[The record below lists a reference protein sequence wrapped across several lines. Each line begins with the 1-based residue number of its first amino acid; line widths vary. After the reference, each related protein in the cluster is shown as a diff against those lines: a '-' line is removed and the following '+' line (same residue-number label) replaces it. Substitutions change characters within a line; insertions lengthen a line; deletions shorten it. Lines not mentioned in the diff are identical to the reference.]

1 MRRRSAALMSAAAL
15 ALLVSLGLVRAASP
29 ALSFASLLGLGEERC
44 EGRASWGARNPGAA
58 GKCLPPVP
66 EIECFD
72 AIDNDSDEMADYQ
85 DPDCNE
91 YYGNGDGD
99 GGSYVAQTC
108 AATEADLDGDCF
120 EEMGGCTDAYD
131 NDANGSIDCEDGAC
145 AGRGACAGVT
155 GSGLENNW
163 NAGGPNAGDV
173 KAKDAEDI
181 VGSPADVAKLAGTKL
196 TPAGYACDYDGIC
209 EGPEFDAD
217 ACSDCNDERDNVNE
231 IILSLCDD
239 PENDGLPIDTLE
251 GQEATPPAIFRCAY
265 EIDVNDP
272 YYFSENVSLEF
283 ERVRSWTLCHDG
295 VDNDKNGHVDCRDDD
310 CYAAGRH
317 AQERNAYDEDGNPV
331 EGFDAAKDWEENAD
345 RYQEVNRDVGCY
357 CGDGEC
363 TTNYEDSLLCPEDC
377 G

>member
-1 MRRRSAALMSAAAL
+1 
-15 ALLVSLGLVRAASP
+15 
-29 ALSFASLLGLGEERC
+29 
-44 EGRASWGARNPGAA
+44 
-58 GKCLPPVP
+58 VP

-173 KAKDAEDI
+173 KAEDAKPIE
-181 VGSPADVAKLAGTKL
+181 GSPGDGDGVCCVFHVATDPVRVCKDSSGGYGPIFETWAGGL
-196 TPAGYACDYDGIC
+196 ESRLGDACDKVVQVATG
-209 EGPEFDAD
+209 
-217 ACSDCNDERDNVNE
+217 
-231 IILSLCDD
+231 
-239 PENDGLPIDTLE
+239 
-251 GQEATPPAIFRCAY
+251 EATVNGTDGADYSEECKGYDDIRVYTFGHSEPDRCDCPFVQAEGALEAVTEIGVKGTGSSVSVVDIGCATWRGGESEARARAEAMAERLRQTNFQGKVIVRANRAY
-265 EIDVNDP
+265 ALFPGQGGDEFGSGCPTEFHICAEGVTEKNPCPTDGSGCACRPGSTRKTYEAGASYSCEDDQGAKKTATCTVN
-272 YYFSENVSLEF
+272 SA
-283 ERVRSWTLCHDG
+283 TDG
-295 VDNDKNGHVDCRDDD
+295 AGWADCTW
-310 CYAAGRH
+310 
-317 AQERNAYDEDGNPV
+317 EV
-331 EGFDAAKDWEENAD
+331 E
-345 RYQEVNRDVGCY
+345 
-357 CGDGEC
+357 
-363 TTNYEDSLLCPEDC
+363 
-377 G
+377 